1 MSKIKKSSKLRLGDE
16 LVNERI
22 KELGIEVKEGKKTWR
37 EVAEQIKEEYGVE
50 ISKEAVRKR
59 YESGS
64 IRECNKRKEEEIKE
78 YETRYSDNTIESRK
92 IVEYNKEVFG
102 DNEKLLDYLGF
113 NHNEWEFV
121 YVTMSTWEQHTKE
134 QNTKQLYSVKFKVR
148 PKIKEIDTYRAIEIA
163 KETFKE
169 EIEPIT
175 FERKIEDKEL
185 GKNKL
190 MLIPQIEAH
199 LGKLSNEI
207 ETGTN
212 YDHKIVE
219 ERVREVFRQAIELQE
234 REKCD
239 RCLLVVGGDF
249 FNSESNSQT
258 TSGTPQQ
265 NDTRYKKMFN
275 IGLKLYLEGINALR
289 EHFNKVDVK
298 ICAGNHSRAMEFFLY
313 IALSCC
319 FREDNVVNFSD
330 NYRDT
335 QSYVFGN
342 VGLFFN
348 HGDPN
353 QKRLISSIPA
363 EFYEEYGK
371 TKHRYLFLGHLHKLE
386 VINSENG
393 LTVHRVP
400 AICENDNW
408 HYQNRFGIGN
418 IPQHEIIVFDKN
430 KGMLSNNF
438 IYFEDKEK
446 SKKKLLKKKNNLTSF
461 I

>member
-1 MSKIKKSSKLRLGDE
+1 M
-16 LVNERI
+16 
-22 KELGIEVKEGKKTWR
+22 
-37 EVAEQIKEEYGVE
+37 
-50 ISKEAVRKR
+50 
-59 YESGS
+59 
-64 IRECNKRKEEEIKE
+64 
-78 YETRYSDNTIESRK
+78 
-92 IVEYNKEVFG
+92 
-102 DNEKLLDYLGF
+102 
-113 NHNEWEFV
+113 
-121 YVTMSTWEQHTKE
+121 
-134 QNTKQLYSVKFKVR
+134 
-148 PKIKEIDTYRAIEIA
+148 
-163 KETFKE
+163 
-169 EIEPIT
+169 
-175 FERKIEDKEL
+175 
-185 GKNKL
+185 
-190 MLIPQIEAH
+190 
-199 LGKLSNEI
+199 
-207 ETGTN
+207 
-212 YDHKIVE
+212 
-219 ERVREVFRQAIELQE
+219 
-234 REKCD
+234 
-239 RCLLVVGGDF
+239 LVVGGDF

-446 SKKKLLKKKNNLTSF
+446 SKKKQLKRKNNLTSF

>member
-113 NHNEWEFV
+113 KHNEWEFV

-175 FERKIEDKEL
+175 FERKIEDREL

-199 LGKLSNEI
+199 LGKFSNEI
-207 ETGTN
+207 ETIKKYDSTN
-212 YDHKIVE
+212 KEKGYNRTTGGRKGSKKIYYDE
-219 ERVREVFRQAIELQE
+219 EYNKEEFDLELYE
-234 REKCD
+234 
-239 RCLLVVGGDF
+239 F
-249 FNSESNSQT
+249 
-258 TSGTPQQ
+258 
-265 NDTRYKKMFN
+265 YKK
-275 IGLKLYLEGINALR
+275 
-289 EHFNKVDVK
+289 
-298 ICAGNHSRAMEFFLY
+298 
-313 IALSCC
+313 
-319 FREDNVVNFSD
+319 
-330 NYRDT
+330 
-335 QSYVFGN
+335 
-342 VGLFFN
+342 
-348 HGDPN
+348 
-353 QKRLISSIPA
+353 
-363 EFYEEYGK
+363 
-371 TKHRYLFLGHLHKLE
+371 
-386 VINSENG
+386 
-393 LTVHRVP
+393 
-400 AICENDNW
+400 
-408 HYQNRFGIGN
+408 
-418 IPQHEIIVFDKN
+418 
-430 KGMLSNNF
+430 
-438 IYFEDKEK
+438 
-446 SKKKLLKKKNNLTSF
+446 LKKRFEKWEKGE
-461 I
+461 